1 MNKKTYVDEAIACFY
16 SSSNCHILIGG
27 IDENLVL
34 IIHTQIVREPA
45 ILAEIIKLLSD
56 YSLPI
61 WINSHE
67 PLKRNLPGKIAGE
80 LSFGQENEQERKDL
94 HNLYESLIFTQQI
107 EDNANLEGQNAQS
120 CLQILI
126 RAIAMELYVKPV
138 EPTFWCDMGETRNV
152 YNIFKGY

>member
-16 SSSNCHILIGG
+16 SSRNCQILIGG
-27 IDENLVL
+27 IDENQVL

-45 ILAEIIKLLSD
+45 ILAEVIKLLSD

-67 PLKRNLPGKIAGE
+67 PLKRNLPGRIAGE
-80 LSFGQENEQERKDL
+80 LSFGQENEQEREEL
-94 HNLYESLIFTQQI
+94 HDLYESLIATQQI
-107 EDNANLEGQNAQS
+107 EDNVNLEGQNAQS

-126 RAIAMELYVKPV
+126 KAIGMELYVKPV
-138 EPTFWCDMGETRNV
+138 EATFWSDVGETRNV
-152 YNIFKGY
+152 YSIFKGY